1 MTKYSLLSKA
11 NKINFSSKPFP
22 HLIIENALP
31 EEYYN
36 LISSKF
42 PINYF
47 ESIKI
52 ENENNVRKDLFSNHI
67 LNEKNIDKEWVNFI
81 SYHSSK
87 DFLNEIVP
95 FFSSEILNLYQKKIK
110 NINYL
115 LDLETNNRL
124 STSVNTPV
132 ITSSSVRGAHLDNL
146 NKLFTGLF
154 YMKYDDD
161 NSSGGDL
168 DLFSWKKNY
177 STARKRFLSK
187 KDISMDHVVLEKTI
201 KYKPNTFVIILN
213 SLDSLH
219 GVTPRSITNHYR
231 RMCVFTSVLPF
242 SLDTSSILDRI
253 ELKMISY
260 INR

>member
-1 MTKYSLLSKA
+1 MY
-11 NKINFSSKPFP
+11 INQ
-22 HLIIENALP
+22 
-31 EEYYN
+31 
-36 LISSKF
+36 
-42 PINYF
+42 
-47 ESIKI
+47 
-52 ENENNVRKDLFSNHI
+52 I
-67 LNEKNIDKEWVNFI
+67 LNEKNIDIEWVNFI

-87 DFLNEIVP
+87 DFLNEIVS

-124 STSVNTPV
+124 SISVNTPV

-168 DLFSWKKNY
+168 DLLVGKNY

-187 KDISMDHVVLEKTI
+187 KDISMDHIVLEKTI
-201 KYKPNTFVIILN
+201 KYKPNTFII
-213 SLDSLH
+213 
-219 GVTPRSITNHYR
+219 
-231 RMCVFTSVLPF
+231 F
-242 SLDTSSILDRI
+242 
-253 ELKMISY
+253 ELIRLSAWCY
-260 INR
+260 T